1 VRRFKKHS
9 EVMIQR
15 GKPIRPLLKNRS
27 SFRRLRHY
35 YLVGIILG
43 VVVIGRVWA
52 EERLP
57 NAAPQ
62 AVKGPGNA
70 LFTEH
75 IQPLFQEH
83 CLGCHQGG
91 TKGGGLDLSTREAL
105 LKGGNSG
112 PAIVPGNAK
121 ASLLYKMVAHQIEP
135 GMPFKADKL
144 PGAMISLVADWI
156 DAGAPFDQPLLETS
170 GSGSSGITQATSLA
184 STSPQPKPEAA
195 GKAGDKLFVRQ
206 VRSVLETQCFACH
219 GGKLKQAGLSLATRE
234 TLLRGSDNGPVVSP
248 GDAKASLL
256 IKKIKHEHEP
266 GMPYKGKK
274 LSDEVIAQIVEWIN
288 NGAPYDQPLKMPVSG
303 EQTISQRQGSDHWAY
318 QLPKRAALPVVKN
331 RAWVLNPIDA
341 FISAEHEKRGLK
353 PMPPAEK
360 QVLLRRVYLDLVGFP
375 PSPAETQAFLADR
388 SSDAYEEVVEQ
399 LLASPYYGE
408 RWGRHWMDIW
418 RYSDWYGFGDQVR
431 NSQPQIWNWR
441 DWIIESLNQDKGYDR
456 MIKEMLAGDE
466 IAPTD
471 PKTLRAT
478 GYLARNWY
486 RFNRNVW
493 LQELVEHTAAGFL
506 ATTLKCAR
514 CHDHKFD
521 PIAQEEYYRF
531 RAFFEFYD
539 VRMDR
544 VPGQPDLRE
553 SHGIFTNGLP
563 RSYDAEPREPTTQA
577 PYLPGIFAQTYR
589 FIRGDEKNP
598 DKEHPLSPGV
608 PESLGGQR
616 LEIQSVALPLESYY
630 PDIRP
635 FVHQDLLSQ
644 AEADIEK
651 ARAAQVKADTALAEA
666 RRRVAQVR
674 ISRDKGTA
682 QPTLSAAASNVVSSE
697 HGSSAGFAEGSSQL
711 QPSRSGRE
719 AGSEGGVSYEKEIRP
734 IFEQNCFSCHKG
746 SNAKSDLSLETQ
758 EAVLEGGTLSGPAV
772 IVRKSAE
779 SPLVQYLRGIKTPRM
794 PFGGAPLPEKQIG
807 LIEKWIDQ
815 LPEDEPQLALK
826 KAEAAAAL
834 AQKELASAQA
844 HLPALEARIAA
855 DKATYSLPPS
865 PDAEALAQVARKA
878 ERQAHLLEGEENVLR
893 AQQRLTD
900 ALSAPKPTDDE
911 ADKAREKK
919 VAAARKQLEAAAK
932 DLAAASENYTPI
944 GKLYPKSSSGRRL
957 ALATW
962 IASKQNPLTARV
974 AVNHMWLRHF
984 GKALVPTVANFGHN
998 GRPPSHPELLD
1009 WLANELMDKDWSMKT
1024 IHRLMVTSNTY
1035 RLQSSAG
1042 DSKHSNLSIDP
1053 DNRYLWRMNPRRMEA
1068 ESVRD
1073 SMLRVAEQL
1082 DTTMGGPELDE
1093 TRGQESDRRSIY
1105 FRHTPDAQMVFLKL
1119 FDAANPSDCYER
1131 NESVVPQ
1138 QALALANSKLSIT
1151 QGRLLARKISQSLPA
1166 KSGESEFIKEAF
1178 ERVLGHPP
1186 SDEELVESMNFVR
1199 DQAELFSQPE
1209 KLTAFRS
1216 GSAAEVTPGSDPHLR
1231 ARESL
1236 VHALF
1241 NHNDFVT
1248 IR

>member
-1 VRRFKKHS
+1 MK
-9 EVMIQR
+9 
-15 GKPIRPLLKNRS
+15 GTGDPL
-27 SFRRLRHY
+27 F
-35 YLVGIILG
+35 I
-43 VVVIGRVWA
+43 
-52 EERLP
+52 
-57 NAAPQ
+57 
-62 AVKGPGNA
+62 
-70 LFTEH
+70 EH
-75 IQPLFQEH
+75 IQPLFQES
-83 CLGCHQGG
+83 CLMCHQGDS
-91 TKGGGLDLSTREAL
+91 KGGGLDLSNREAL
-105 LKGGNSG
+105 LKGGTSG
-112 PAIVPGNAK
+112 PAIIPGNAR
-121 ASLLYKMVAHQIEP
+121 ASLLYQLVTHQKDP
-135 GMPFKADKL
+135 GMPYKAEKL
-144 PGAMISLVADWI
+144 PEAMISLIADWI
-156 DAGAPFDQPLLETS
+156 DAGAPFDQRSSEGS
-170 GSGSSGITQATSLA
+170 GSGAFRSIQTASSAGATLQTKS
-184 STSPQPKPEAA
+184 EAA
-195 GKAGDKLFVRQ
+195 GSAGVKLFVEE
-206 VRSVLETQCFACH
+206 VRPVLETQCFACH

-234 TLLRGSDNGPVVSP
+234 TLLRGSDNGPVVVA

-256 IKKIKHEHEP
+256 VKKIKHEHEP

-288 NGAPYDQPLKMPVSG
+288 GGAPYDQPLKMTVAS
-303 EQTISQRQGSDHWAY
+303 EQVTSRREGKDHWAY
-318 QLPKRAALPVVKN
+318 LLPRRAAIPVVKN
-331 RAWVLNPIDA
+331 RTWVRNPIDA
-341 FISAEHEKRGLK
+341 FIAAEHEKRGLK

-360 QVLLRRVYLDLVGFP
+360 PVLLRRVYLDLIGFP
-375 PSPAETQAFLADR
+375 PTPVEIQAFLADR
-388 SSDAYEEVVEQ
+388 SSNAYEKVVDQ
-399 LLASPYYGE
+399 LLARPHYGE

-441 DWIIESLNQDKGYDR
+441 DWIVESLNQDKGYDQ

-493 LQELVEHTAAGFL
+493 LQDLVEHTAAGFL

-563 RSYDAEPREPTTQA
+563 RAYDAEPRDPTTQA
-577 PYLPGIFAQTYR
+577 PYLPGIFGQTYR
-589 FIRGDEKNP
+589 FVRGDEKSP

-616 LEIQSVALPLESYY
+616 LEIQPVTLPVEAYY
-630 PDIRP
+630 PDLRP

-644 AEADIEK
+644 AKADIEK
-651 ARAAQVKADTALAEA
+651 AETAVARANTELAEA
-666 RRRVAQVR
+666 KRRVAQERETGPPV
-674 ISRDKGTA
+674 
-682 QPTLSAAASNVVSSE
+682 LSAAAPSVGSSE
-697 HGSSAGFAEGSSQL
+697 NSSYPGGKAPQAPGGV
-711 QPSRSGRE
+711 PIGSRSPRE
-719 AGSEGGVSYEKEIRP
+719 AEVSFEKEIRP
-734 IFEQNCFSCHKG
+734 IFEQNCFACHKG
-746 SNAKSDLSLETQ
+746 SNAKSDLSLETR
-758 EAVLEGGTLSGPAV
+758 EAILEGGALNGPAV
-772 IVRKSAE
+772 IPRKSAE
-779 SPLVQYLRGIKTPRM
+779 SPLIQYLLGKKTPRM
-794 PFGGAPLPEKQIG
+794 PFGGPSLPEKQMA

-815 LPEDEPQLALK
+815 LPEDEPQVALQ

-834 AQKELASAQA
+834 AQKELSSAQA
-844 HLPALEARIAA
+844 NLPALEARIAA
-855 DKATYSLPPS
+855 DKAAYSSPPS
-865 PDAEALAQVARKA
+865 PDAESLAQAARKA
-878 ERQAHLLEGEENVLR
+878 ERDAHLLKGEENLLR
-893 AQQRLTD
+893 AQQKLAE
-900 ALSAPKPTDDE
+900 ALSLPKPANDE

-919 VAAARKQLEAAAK
+919 VESARKQLEAATAA
-932 DLAAASENYTPI
+932 LAAASEKYTPI

-957 ALATW
+957 ALARW
-962 IASKQNPLTARV
+962 IASKGNPVTARV
-974 AVNHMWLRHF
+974 AINHLWLRHF

-998 GRPPSHPELLD
+998 GRPPTHPELLD
-1009 WLANELMDKDWSMKT
+1009 WLANELMDNNWSMKS
-1024 IHRLMVTSNTY
+1024 IHRLMVTSFAY
-1035 RLQSSAG
+1035 RMQSSAG
-1042 DSKHSNLSIDP
+1042 NPKHPNLSIDP

-1073 SMLRVAEQL
+1073 SILTVAGQL
-1082 DTTMGGPELDE
+1082 DTTIGGPELDE
-1093 TRGQESDRRSIY
+1093 TKGQESYRRSIY

-1119 FDAANPSDCYER
+1119 FDAANPNDCYER

-1138 QALALANSKLSIT
+1138 QALAMSNSKLSLT
-1151 QGRLLARKISQSLPA
+1151 QARLLARKISQSLPA
-1166 KSGESEFIKEAF
+1166 KSGESEFVREAF
-1178 ERVLGHPP
+1178 ERVLGRPP
-1186 SDEELVESMNFVR
+1186 SSEELVESTSFVK
-1199 DQAELFSQPE
+1199 DQAGLFSKPG

-1216 GSAAEVTPGSDPHLR
+1216 GSANEVAPGSDPNLR